1 MAKLILD
8 DWTEKEVNVEDYI
21 SKADLEENYISRE
34 DLEDNYVSREKY
46 EKKSKQAKQAFAN
59 QDKAKQ
65 EALANEADAM
75 ASRIRE
81 EITFTT
87 KHGFDTIPEEVKA
100 AKTQHPTL
108 TWEQAYQISGYKA
121 PESNN
126 PNPWRE
132 NIADAK
138 KTEYT
143 FDEVSNLAIT
153 NPKVYNEVAAKIESG
168 EFKMI

>member
-1 MAKLILD
+1 MAKVIYD
-8 DWTEKEVNVEDYI
+8 DGTEKEINVEDYI

-59 QDKAKQ
+59 QDKAKA

-81 EITFTT
+81 EISFTT
-87 KHGFDTIPEEVKA
+87 RHGFDTIPEEVKA
-100 AKTQHPTL
+100 AREKHPTL
-108 TWEQAYQISGYKA
+108 TWEEAYQISGYKPA
-121 PESNN
+121 ESNN

-132 NIADAK
+132 NIVDSK

-143 FDEVSNLAIT
+143 FDELSNLAISDS
-153 NPKVYNEVAAKIESG
+153 KMYNEVAAKIESG